1 MKYFVLK
8 NDEENAMPRIVNW
21 YSVINPQRFVRE
33 NIKQLPRF
41 VALEMKLDQD
51 FVYTDIITSPFF
63 MVSREAADIIHM
75 YDPAIPY
82 ISAVLFDKEM
92 QESIVYYMPLLE
104 EAGRQEY
111 KNRPLVRQKQDRRY
125 QIIARMDMI
134 ESLLVRGAAGI
145 TLSEIKGA
153 P

>member
-1 MKYFVLK
+1 MGAIHVGQI
-8 NDEENAMPRIVNW
+8 DVIGIEGIEEILDIHIHAEADSHA
-21 YSVINPQRFVRE
+21 SVF
-33 NIKQLPRF
+33 IK
-41 VALEMKLDQD
+41 V
-51 FVYTDIITSPFF
+51 F